1 MFDRLLRKLLYRFD
15 PGKRISLLRSSDD
28 PGLAAYLIAIKA
40 EASTHMDEDGR
51 IYIKIL
57 DIIPPS
63 KGTLLEEFAHALQYI
78 KNGNVPLSYHDH
90 ERRERELEVAKCL
103 EDRADRLKLSQE
115 DRYHI
120 SRAIDHYGDEDARR

>member
-1 MFDRLLRKLLYRFD
+1 MFERLFRKLLYKFD

-78 KNGNVPLSYHDH
+78 KNGNIPLSCHDQ

-103 EDRADRLKLSQE
+103 DDRADRLKLSQG
-115 DRYHI
+115 DRDHI
-120 SRAIDHYGDEDARR
+120 SRAIDRYGDEDARR